1 VSFAS
6 TLDAAPSH
14 DRLEVLRDAPD
25 VGAAPFPEL
34 RLEDDPRLA
43 STCAVAKSL
52 ARMAYDLKYA
62 RLTQQLV
69 HVAAD
74 EITAMKT
81 HLAAA
86 SRRAAC
92 AADGDAPAPAPADGP
107 TSYVTANDA
116 IAVFSWTLARA
127 LRDDEEERTRAKKKK
142 KKTRGTT
149 RARDGGGFALHAMN
163 LRGQGIPGLGKN
175 LFGNAS
181 IMVAARVPPTNANAN
196 GGVVASFDHGA
207 MARAVR
213 AAVVDAKCAGDVD
226 AKNVRRARVMALSNA
241 SAGAHLR
248 AAVVAVERADL
259 KHSSWTQFP
268 LWDVRFG
275 SDAGDP
281 AWFWGSVYPQSP
293 WTSCVVADGKKR
305 LNDAPDAVGAYVYV
319 TIPKSSEG
327 MLKARA
333 REVIAALSG
342 A

>member
-1 VSFAS
+1 LYG
-6 TLDAAPSH
+6 TT
-14 DRLEVLRDAPD
+14 LRDAPD
-25 VGAAPFPEL
+25 IGEAPFPEL

-43 STCAVAKSL
+43 SGCAVARSL
-52 ARMAYDLKYA
+52 AGMAYDLKFA

-69 HVAAD
+69 HVTAD
-74 EITAMKT
+74 EIKSMKT
-81 HLAAA
+81 FLVAET
-86 SRRAAC
+86 RRAEA
-92 AADGDAPAPAPADGP
+92 DAPADSASDS
-107 TSYVTANDA
+107 TSRAFVTANDA
-116 IAVFSWTLARA
+116 IAVFSWTLTRA
-127 LRDDEEERTRAKKKK
+127 LRDDEEKRTKKKRGKTRA
-142 KKTRGTT
+142 
-149 RARDGGGFALHAMN
+149 ARDGAFALHAMN

-175 LFGNAS
+175 LFGYGT
-181 IMVAARVPPTNANAN
+181 IIIAARTLLTRASADADANAPD

-213 AAVVDAKCAGDVD
+213 AAVVDAKCVGDVD
-226 AKNVRRARVMALSNA
+226 AQDVRRARVLALSNA
-241 SAGAHLR
+241 GGGAHLR
-248 AAVVAVERADL
+248 AAVAAIEHADL

-268 LWDVRFG
+268 FWDVRFG

-305 LNDAPDAVGAYVYV
+305 LNDKPDAVGAYVYV
-319 TIPKSSEG
+319 TIPKSCEG